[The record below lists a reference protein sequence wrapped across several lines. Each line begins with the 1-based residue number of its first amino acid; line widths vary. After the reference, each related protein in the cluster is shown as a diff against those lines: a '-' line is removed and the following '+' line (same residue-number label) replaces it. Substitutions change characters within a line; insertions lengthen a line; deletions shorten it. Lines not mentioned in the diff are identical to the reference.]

1 MTAGGARRGAR
12 VARVARRSSSVAWR
26 TAYRASRME
35 LAQLRRMGA
44 TMRERALARRRAHR
58 DGGRVLLAGFACMHA
73 DGRMHAMRSFA
84 RVRAI
89 RASTSGFSKRTRSES
104 CTGRRRCS
112 ARSARTCS
120 TAGLR
125 TTGG

>member
-1 MTAGGARRGAR
+1 MQLAR
-12 VARVARRSSSVAWR
+12 
-26 TAYRASRME
+26 
-35 LAQLRRMGA
+35 LRRRGA

-58 DGGRVLLAGFACMHA
+58 DGGRVLLAGFACMRA

-104 CTGRRRCS
+104 RTGRRRCS

-120 TAGLR
+120 TAGPR

>member
-1 MTAGGARRGAR
+1 MTAGGARRSRRAPLVVRR
-12 VARVARRSSSVAWR
+12 VAH
-26 TAYRASRME
+26 RASRMQ
-35 LAQLRRMGA
+35 LARLRRMGA

-73 DGRMHAMRSFA
+73 MRSFA

-104 CTGRRRCS
+104 RTGRRRCS

>member
-1 MTAGGARRGAR
+1 MTAGGARRG
-12 VARVARRSSSVAWR
+12 ARVARRSSSVAWR
-26 TAYRASRME
+26 TAHRASRME
-35 LAQLRRMGA
+35 LARLRRMGA
-44 TMRERALARRRAHR
+44 TMRERALARRRAPR
-58 DGGRVLLAGFACMHA
+58 DGGRVLLAGFAC
-73 DGRMHAMRSFA
+73 MHAMRSFA

-104 CTGRRRCS
+104 RTGRRRCS

-120 TAGLR
+120 TAGSR